1 MNIWWFLK
9 IGYPMVPLN
18 YPKLEDFNIDIF
30 DISGFRVQHSKNLL
44 FNIYTGLYRYSVYIY
59 IYTSIHNKDHLYG
72 TCLVIIGTMYV
83 YIYIYINHTCFQ
95 HMNTFRKWC
104 CIALKCLKTLLK
116 NLTVHWVH
124 SSIYL

>member
-1 MNIWWFLK
+1 
-9 IGYPMVPLN
+9 MVPLN

-83 YIYIYINHTCFQ
+83 YIYIYKPYMFSTHEYLSKMVLHCFEMLEDLAEESHCPLGAFQ
-95 HMNTFRKWC
+95 HIF
-104 CIALKCLKTLLK
+104 IG
-116 NLTVHWVH
+116 
-124 SSIYL
+124 SSGLEWHGNR